1 MSLPSTGLSP
11 KECVAVPIDAKLALD
26 MMPIWYHHDA
36 MELDTYV
43 DKLRDQLAVAAA
55 AGGDDARLLAGR
67 LIAPLDAAVRLML
80 LDVLAAAAA
89 EITRELAPGS
99 VELRLRGSEPEF
111 VVAPALDAG
120 AASDRGDAPNAPGSW
135 SGPGPASATGVPG
148 EGGVSRINLR
158 LPDQLKSQVEQAA
171 ERDGLSINAW
181 LVRAA
186 AAAVERERPGLRR
199 EQPGTRAGHRYIGW
213 GR

>member
-1 MSLPSTGLSP
+1 
-11 KECVAVPIDAKLALD
+11 
-26 MMPIWYHHDA
+26 
-36 MELDTYV
+36 MELDTHV
-43 DKLRDQLAVAAA
+43 DKLRDQLDVAAA
-55 AGGDDARLLAGR
+55 AGGDDARLLAER
-67 LIAPLDAAVRLML
+67 LIAPLDSAVRLML

-111 VVAPALDAG
+111 VVAPALDAATAAG
-120 AASDRGDAPNAPGSW
+120 AGDRDDAPDSPESW
-135 SGPGPASATGVPG
+135 SGPGPASATGMPG

-158 LPDQLKSQVEQAA
+158 LPDQLKSQVERAA
-171 ERDGLSINAW
+171 QRDGLSINAW

-186 AAAVERERPGLRR
+186 AAAVDRERPGLRR
-199 EQPGTRAGHRYIGW
+199 EQPGARGGRRYTGW